1 MYDILIGS
9 KKNNVIIKLQKSLTA
24 RIMFMGCVW
33 YMYNLFGRNNR
44 LHIEMI
50 FLIFIMSILLLNLIY
65 IPFRLLGDKRIEHR
79 VKLIFIVVADVMALH
94 FFNATERFS
103 IASVWKNMISV
114 VVISLCVTGIVMTV
128 QKYLA
133 VHSQSNSYRWK
144 DFDSMTGWE
153 FESWSAEWL
162 GKHGFYNIKVTSGSG
177 DYGADVICSKN
188 GETYAVQCKKYSG
201 KVPYRAVEEVVC
213 AKNYYGT
220 DRAMIFTNSELT
232 PQADEAAKKLGV
244 VVCDGAVI
252 LR

>member
-1 MYDILIGS
+1 MYKILIGN
-9 KKNNVIIKLQKSLTA
+9 KKDNVIYKLKNSWTA
-24 RIMFMGCVW
+24 RALFIGCCWYLYDIFGRSDRRHIEVFFIIAVMGILLV
-33 YMYNLFGRNNR
+33 NLF
-44 LHIEMI
+44 
-50 FLIFIMSILLLNLIY
+50 Y
-65 IPFRLLGDKRIEHR
+65 IPFRLVRNKRVEHR
-79 VKLIFIVVADVMALH
+79 VKLIYMIVADIMAFH

-103 IASVWKNMISV
+103 IASVWKNIISV

-128 QKYLA
+128 QKYMA
-133 VHSQSNSYRWK
+133 VHSQSKCHRWK
-144 DFDSMTGWE
+144 NFDSMTGWE
-153 FESWSAEWL
+153 FESWCAGWL
-162 GKHGFYNIKVTSGSG
+162 KKHGFYNVKVTSGSG

-232 PQADEAAKKLGV
+232 PQAEGAAKKLGV
-244 VVCDGAVI
+244 IVYDGAVI